1 MTNTTDTHE
10 PTQRTL
16 TGDEA
21 DPDTLRRVHAD
32 AQDGDDAQRARPS
45 TLLWCPECDEWRFRR
60 DRHHHPHVLIDAD
73 SPSDAA
79 AILDRAEEEDYRFG
93 AGDVLAIGDRTER
106 PADVVVHDPT
116 SALDAKG
123 DPTADDAPERVGA
136 YYTVEIHQSV
146 EYRFRIPAATDHLA
160 KEEAK
165 DRLLSATP
173 ADAFTVH
180 TEVRE
185 GDTIYEG
192 SGAEDEVVGR

>member
-1 MTNTTDTHE
+1 MTDTTDTQD

-21 DPDTLRRVHAD
+21 DPDTLRRVHDDARDDAAD
-32 AQDGDDAQRARPS
+32 ARRARPS
-45 TLLWCPECDEWRFRR
+45 TLLWCPECEEWRFRR
-60 DRHHHPHVLIDAD
+60 DRHQHPHVLIDAD
-73 SPSDAA
+73 SPAGAA
-79 AILDRAEEEDYRFG
+79 EILKRANDEDYRFG
-93 AGDVLAIGDRTER
+93 PGDVLAIGDRTER

-116 SALDAKG
+116 SSLDTLG
-123 DPTADDAPERVGA
+123 DPTDDSPEQVGA

-146 EYRFRIPAATDHLA
+146 EYRFRIPAATEYIA
-160 KEEAK
+160 KEAAK

-180 TEVRE
+180 TDVRE
-185 GDTIYEG
+185 DDPIYEG